1 MPARRSLNAQVASGQ
16 DPAHKAGSR
25 TRGDVLREHRS
36 DELRLLRRARLA
48 EATWRLDP
56 FAIKLD
62 AIAPDDQ
69 PVMVRAA
76 IEQHL
81 SPDRFKILQAAEASE
96 RELIADLVGKI
107 VHEDAS

>member
-1 MPARRSLNAQVASGQ
+1 MLELHRVKIST
-16 DPAHKAGSR
+16 HKAGFY
-25 TRGDVLREHRS
+25 TRGDVLRERRS
-36 DELRLLRRARLA
+36 DELRFLCRARLA
-48 EATWRLDP
+48 EAAWRLDP

-69 PVMVRAA
+69 PAMVRAA

-96 RELIADLVGKI
+96 RELIAGLVGKI
-107 VHEDAS
+107 VNEGAS

>member
-48 EATWRLDP
+48 KAAWRLDP
-56 FAIKLD
+56 FAIELD
-62 AIAPDDQ
+62 ALPPTINRQWCERRSNSTYRPTDSRSCGR
-69 PVMVRAA
+69 PRRAGA
-76 IEQHL
+76 N
-81 SPDRFKILQAAEASE
+81 
-96 RELIADLVGKI
+96 
-107 VHEDAS
+107 